1 MKKIIL
7 SLLLLTGTALI
18 TNAQDRVFTRTYQTN
33 VIPLGAMELEYWN
46 TIRVG
51 HEDYY
56 GRLDQRIELELGL
69 GKNVQTAFYVILE
82 KSTMHNVSDSSMV
95 NTSNIGF
102 LNEWKIKLSDP
113 VANKVG
119 FGLYG
124 EIGFSGDEVELE
136 AKILLDKRISDNL
149 FAFNLVGET
158 EIEFEVEAGENEVEA
173 EFENSVELDFG
184 YMRFIGKKK
193 INGIGF
199 EIRNH
204 NEFEE
209 EDGWKNSVWFA
220 GPTAHFGGKRWFV
233 NLNVMP
239 QLYNAKKEDGSNENL
254 ELTSHEKV
262 DIRTIV
268 SFAF

>member
-1 MKKIIL
+1 MAY
-7 SLLLLTGTALI
+7 S
-18 TNAQDRVFTRTYQTN
+18 
-33 VIPLGAMELEYWN
+33 
-46 TIRVG
+46 
-51 HEDYY
+51 
-56 GRLDQRIELELGL
+56 
-69 GKNVQTAFYVILE
+69 
-82 KSTMHNVSDSSMV
+82 VSDSSIESS
-95 NTSNIGF
+95 SNIGF
-102 LNEWKIKLSDP
+102 SNEWKVKLSDP
-113 VANKVG
+113 VANKIG

-136 AKILLDKRISDNL
+136 AKILLDKRINNNL

-158 EIEFEVEAGENEVEA
+158 EIEFEVESGENEVEA
-173 EFENSVELDFG
+173 EFENSMEFDFA
-184 YMRFIGKKK
+184 YMRFVGKKK

-220 GPTAHFGGKRWFV
+220 GPSAHFGGNRWFI

-239 QLYNAKKEDGSNENL
+239 QLFNAKTEAGNSENL
-254 ELTSHEKV
+254 ELTSHEKI